1 VEHSRYWQLRYPR
14 RGEHPV
20 RDERAA
26 SCAIRGAL
34 SNATRLRLRADVP
47 VAAYVSGGLDSSIIA
62 ALALEAGAPLRT
74 FSLAFE
80 DELLDERSYQEQVVR
95 ALGTEHDSITCR
107 SVDLWPLFESAVWH
121 AEAPL
126 VRSAPLPMLQLS
138 GRVHDAGYR
147 VVLTG
152 EGADEFFAGYDLF
165 KELKIRRFWS
175 RTPDSRARPRLFER
189 LYPYLARSPAKAAAF
204 ARGFFGNGLA
214 DPDAPLF
221 SHLTRMAATARVK
234 TLLSSEVG
242 AELGAAAHDELLE
255 SLPPEFAE
263 WDPLNRAQYLEAT
276 LLLPGYLLSS
286 QGERMLMANSV
297 EGRYP
302 FLDPDLIALS
312 TQIEPR
318 LLMAGL
324 REKFVLK
331 RAVEDLV
338 PPAIR
343 RRTKQP
349 YRAPHLN
356 PLQTS
361 GRHTEL
367 LRALLSPA
375 LLQAYGY
382 FDSDKVSWLLR
393 KTAPQLLLSETDS
406 MALSAVL
413 STQYLH
419 HRFIAGFESVPARA
433 APTCRHA
440 PIFRRPRVAA

>member
-1 VEHSRYWQLRYPR
+1 M
-14 RGEHPV
+14 
-20 RDERAA
+20 
-26 SCAIRGAL
+26 
-34 SNATRLRLRADVP
+34 
-47 VAAYVSGGLDSSIIA
+47 
-62 ALALEAGAPLRT
+62 
-74 FSLAFE
+74 
-80 DELLDERSYQEQVVR
+80 R

-107 SVDLWPLFESAVWH
+107 SADLWPLFESAVWH
-121 AEAPL
+121 AEHHWCAPPAAHVAAL
-126 VRSAPLPMLQLS
+126 R
-138 GRVHDAGYR
+138 RVHDAGYR

-152 EGADEFFAGYDLF
+152 ERADEFFAGYDLF

-221 SHLTRMAATARVK
+221 SHLTRMAATARAK

-276 LLLPGYLLSS
+276 LLLPGYLCSS
-286 QGERMLMANSV
+286 QASACSWQLG

-302 FLDPDLIALS
+302 FSPGSDRAFDADRAAP
-312 TQIEPR
+312 
-318 LLMAGL
+318 LMAGFA
-324 REKFVLK
+324 RNSCSSA
-331 RAVEDLV
+331 RVEDLV
-338 PPAIR
+338 PPLR

-361 GRHTEL
+361 AGTRAFARAALPRAAAGVRL
-367 LRALLSPA
+367 LR
-375 LLQAYGY
+375 
-382 FDSDKVSWLLR
+382 LR
-393 KTAPQLLLSETDS
+393 QGELAAAQEARNCFERSRQHG
-406 MALSAVL
+406 AQRSARTHTY
-413 STQYLH
+413 S
-419 HRFIAGFESVPARA
+419 RFIAASERPARA
-433 APTCRHA
+433 APTCRMH
-440 PIFRRPRVAA
+440 PSSGDRVSQLELDITY